1 MVAQW
6 ILNKGNTMDFSV
18 YKNLSEQ
25 EIVSKINNREC
36 FSATITGGA
45 FTLKIEKYL
54 PAMSAAIHNGGLL
67 RAELLQNCLL
77 DQSQRYYEED
87 PHTGSF
93 ISEQAIT
100 LIAHDSRYEYDLN
113 RNTDECVYETAWGV
127 DVWQEPLTSEA
138 IATSKAKHAQ
148 FYRIVAAIV
157 TALQADFGQCIVY
170 DNHSYNY
177 KRHAR
182 QDLPVLNLG
191 TTSVKSEKWRPVIN
205 NWLAGLQAMK
215 VDGIEVTA
223 AENDIFF
230 GKGYL
235 AAFCHG
241 NYDNVLVL
249 ATEAKK
255 VFMDEL
261 TGQADERVLPSLQKA
276 YNASIAQH
284 TQAYIND
291 YHGK

>member
-1 MVAQW
+1 M
-6 ILNKGNTMDFSV
+6 GFSV
-18 YKNLSEQ
+18 YEALSEQ
-25 EIVSKINNREC
+25 EIVSKINKREC

-45 FTLKIEKYL
+45 FIVKIEKYL
-54 PAMSAAIHNGGLL
+54 PAMSAAIHNGGRL

-87 PHTGSF
+87 PFTGSF

-100 LIAHDSRYEYDLN
+100 IVACDSRYEYDLN
-113 RNTDECVYETAWGV
+113 RSTDECVYETAWGV
-127 DVWQEPLTSEA
+127 DVWKEPLSAETIA
-138 IATSKAKHAQ
+138 ISQAKHAQ
-148 FYRIVAAIV
+148 FYRIVGVIV
-157 TALQADFGQCIVY
+157 EALQTDFGQCIVY
-170 DNHSYNY
+170 DNHSYNF
-177 KRHAR
+177 KRHER

-205 NWLAGLQAMK
+205 SWLVSLQAMQ
-215 VDGIEVTA
+215 VDGVEVTA

-255 VFMDEL
+255 VFMNEL
-261 TGQADERVLPSLQKA
+261 TGEADPIVLPSLQKA
-276 YNASIAQH
+276 YNVSIANH
-284 TQAYIND
+284 TRQYLSEYFND
-291 YHGK
+291 